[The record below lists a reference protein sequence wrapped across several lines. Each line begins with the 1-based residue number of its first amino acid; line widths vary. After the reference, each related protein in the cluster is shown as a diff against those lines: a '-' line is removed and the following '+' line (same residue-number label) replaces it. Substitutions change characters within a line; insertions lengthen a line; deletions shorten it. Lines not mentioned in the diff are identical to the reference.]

1 MKSALNSDCCEAN
14 RVKSPLNSNPN
25 VLCVHELMNKGLCK
39 ERSNGIAIVT
49 LCVNRVQSYSLNSAF
64 LIQFNT

>member
-25 VLCVHELMNKGLCK
+25 VKKLK
-39 ERSNGIAIVT
+39 ENAI
-49 LCVNRVQSYSLNSAF
+49 LR
-64 LIQFNT
+64 

>member
-25 VLCVHELMNKGLCK
+25 VQNVHDARK
-39 ERSNGIAIVT
+39 SSAT
-49 LCVNRVQSYSLNSAF
+49 VNCIKRDK
-64 LIQFNT
+64 